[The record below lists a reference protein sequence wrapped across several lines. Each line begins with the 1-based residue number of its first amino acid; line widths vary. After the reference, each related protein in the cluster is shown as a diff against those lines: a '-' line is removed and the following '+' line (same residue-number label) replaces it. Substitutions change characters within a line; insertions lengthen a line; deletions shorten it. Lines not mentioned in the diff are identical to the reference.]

1 MGGAVSAG
9 KNNDEL
15 IDNLVKAKFI
25 RNFNIEEAFR
35 IVDRS
40 YFFPKDFVNNA
51 YMDMAWK
58 HGDIHISAPCIYS
71 EIIEALNIQHKMS
84 FLNIGSG
91 TGYLSTIAGI
101 LLGPFGVNHGVEIF
115 KDLIEFSQFNIEN
128 FKRDILNYRPNAH
141 YLTSTN
147 DLIYYSGSSKKR
159 RSTLCYNHS
168 FSCLPIKTFINHDL
182 FHSGHDSSNSDNTT
196 DNHENTTK
204 FPVISCEDFCQP
216 TFIHGNV
223 IDILIS
229 SFIPDFTLNY
239 RDDNGDLKAK
249 YNHDT
254 RDKTKLMKEYDRIY
268 CGATCLLNMEELLK
282 RLIKVGGILVL
293 PSRDQRESTLTI
305 HAGMQFRNNQL
316 ICINRT
322 AVDEWKSDI
331 IMPVCFAP
339 LILPEVFQELMEN
352 FGPSFIPQCINEYIT
367 GSTKNERK
375 GNKNKDVLSQ
385 SYIYI
390 NPMPLKEICRYFV
403 RKLLHEDYHS
413 KTQHSI
419 LHLPQVAHPCAFT
432 PKDMVQSSLDEK
444 ASICDS
450 TSNRILNFHTHI
462 NKSKRSYSIQIVDFP
477 RMMEFNI
484 NDHDIAES
492 KQILA
497 KKRNEKELTMTL
509 KRIEQRNRY
518 IDNATL
524 NLPVPQVLRQYLS
537 YI

>member
-1 MGGAVSAG
+1 MGGAVSA
-9 KNNDEL
+9 
-15 IDNLVKAKFI
+15 AKFI

-293 PSRDQRESTLTI
+293 PSRDQ
-305 HAGMQFRNNQL
+305 L

-367 GSTKNERK
+367 GSTKNER
-375 GNKNKDVLSQ
+375 
-385 SYIYI
+385 
-390 NPMPLKEICRYFV
+390 KEICRYFV